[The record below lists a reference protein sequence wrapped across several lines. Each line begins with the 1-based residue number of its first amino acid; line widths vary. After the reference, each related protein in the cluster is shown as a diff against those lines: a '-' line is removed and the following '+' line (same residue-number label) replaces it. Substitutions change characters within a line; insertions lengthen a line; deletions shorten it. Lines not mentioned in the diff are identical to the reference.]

1 MNQAAITL
9 TIAIISEVI
18 ATTALKA
25 TEGFTKWLP
34 SLVVVVGYGL
44 SFYMLSLTLKYIPVG
59 MVYAIWSGVG
69 IVLITLLGWA
79 VYDQKINLGV
89 ALGMGLIIVG
99 VALVNLFSDTAVH

>member
-1 MNQAAITL
+1 MNPAAITL

-18 ATTALKA
+18 ATTVLKA

-59 MVYAIWSGVG
+59 VVYAVWSGVG
-69 IVLITLLGWA
+69 IVLITLMGWA
-79 VYDQKINLGV
+79 VYDQKINLGA

-99 VALVNLFSDTAVH
+99 VAVANLFSDTAVH

>member
-1 MNQAAITL
+1 MNPATITL
-9 TIAIISEVI
+9 IIAIISEVI

-34 SLVVVVGYGL
+34 SLVVIVGYSL

-59 MVYAIWSGVG
+59 VVYAIWSGVG

-79 VYDQKINLGV
+79 VYDQKINLGA

>member
-1 MNQAAITL
+1 MNPATITL

-18 ATTALKA
+18 ATTSLKA

-59 MVYAIWSGVG
+59 VVYAIWSGVG

-79 VYDQKINLGV
+79 VYDQKINLGA
-89 ALGMGLIIVG
+89 ALGMGLIIMG

>member
-1 MNQAAITL
+1 MNPAAITL

-59 MVYAIWSGVG
+59 VVYAVWSGVG
-69 IVLITLLGWA
+69 IVLITLMGWA
-79 VYDQKINLGV
+79 VYDQKINLGA

-99 VALVNLFSDTAVH
+99 VAVANLFSDTAVH